1 MCLSQVLWKSCRGD
15 KNKEMVKKI
24 LGWVIL
30 VVLVAYVVCA
40 AIWAHAEAAK
50 NSCKGIEIQIVE
62 NNATD
67 SVTRKGIMAE
77 IDRYPEKIIGKEIP
91 TIDTRK
97 LEQHLKKYPQFED
110 VVCNF
115 TPAGILNVKVTPM
128 VPELRV
134 FEDSSSYY
142 INKDGKRMASKATFF
157 VDVPV
162 VSGKFN
168 DGFSPK
174 ELLPVTR
181 FVAADPVLSKLVGMI
196 HADDSDN
203 IILIPRIHGHVINFG
218 DTNRLVE
225 KKKALMA
232 VYRKVLPYK
241 GWEEYDTISVKFR
254 GQVVATRRNK
264 GNQLP
269 QKVEYAET
277 DMEDATLPDLTY
289 TENQNNE

>member
-1 MCLSQVLWKSCRGD
+1 
-15 KNKEMVKKI
+15 MVKKI

-30 VVLVAYVVCA
+30 VVLVAYVVGA

-50 NSCKGIEIQIVE
+50 NSCKGIEIHIVE
-62 NNATD
+62 GHSTD

-77 IDRYPEKIIGKEIP
+77 INSYPEKIVGCQIP
-91 TIDTRK
+91 SIDTRK
-97 LEQHLKKYPQFED
+97 LEQHLKAYPQFED
-110 VVCNF
+110 VVCSF
-115 TPAGILNVKVTPM
+115 STGGILNVKVTPM

-134 FEDSSSYY
+134 FEDSTSYY

-168 DGFSPK
+168 ESFKPVD
-174 ELLPVTR
+174 LLPVTR
-181 FVAADPVLSKLVGMI
+181 FIASDPMLKGLVGMVSANDI
-196 HADDSDN
+196 DN
-203 IILIPRIHGHVINFG
+203 IILVPRIHGHVINFG

-225 KKKALMA
+225 KRKALLA
-232 VYRKVLPYK
+232 VYKKVLPYK
-241 GWEEYDTISVKFR
+241 GWEEYDTISVKFK

-269 QKVEYAET
+269 QNVEFEET
-277 DMEDATLPDLTY
+277 DMEEATLPDLTY
-289 TENQNNE
+289 TETTNQ

>member
-1 MCLSQVLWKSCRGD
+1 
-15 KNKEMVKKI
+15 MVKKI

-30 VVLVAYVVCA
+30 VVLVAYVVGA
-40 AIWAHAEAAK
+40 AIWARAEAAK

-62 NNATD
+62 NIATD
-67 SVTRKGIMAE
+67 SVTRRGIMAE
-77 IDRYPEKIIGKEIP
+77 IDRYPENFIGKQIP
-91 TIDTRK
+91 SIDTRK
-97 LEQHLKKYPQFED
+97 LEQYLKQYPQFED

-115 TPAGILNVKVTPM
+115 SPSGILNVKVTPM

-134 FEDSSSYY
+134 FEDSTSYY

-168 DGFSPK
+168 DDFTPK
-174 ELLPVTR
+174 HLLPVTR
-181 FVAADPVLSKLVGMI
+181 FVSGDPVLSKLVGMI
-196 HADDSDN
+196 HADDNEN

-264 GNQLP
+264 GNQQP
-269 QKVEYAET
+269 QNVEYEET
-277 DMEDATLPDLTY
+277 DMEEATLPELTY
-289 TENQNNE
+289 TENSNQ